1 MKKTNN
7 YCWWNNNHK
16 ITYNRKSHQEV
27 QWKLINLLLVKK
39 ENKTLAKM
47 KFKTKIINQIRSI
60 ILFQLFSS
68 KRWVKPPLYI
78 KIQYN
83 MLFIM
88 RKLIKPNNYHI
99 IKVLL
104 KVKVCRIMKI
114 KYLKIKKYSTD
125 SRK

>member
-16 ITYNRKSHQEV
+16 ITYNRKNHQEV
-27 QWKLINLLLVKK
+27 QWKLINLLQVKK
-39 ENKTLAKM
+39 ENKTLARL

-88 RKLIKPNNYHI
+88 RKLIKPNKYHI

-125 SRK
+125 SQK